1 MGYEGI
7 AVGFHTGA
15 YFLLPVV
22 IMYIYIHSYLA
33 SFLCSVLCTTAA
45 CIAMPHLD
53 IDRSRRLVFSCVF
66 FKSTG
71 YSVSQIDS

>member
-33 SFLCSVLCTTAA
+33 SFLCSILCTTAA
-45 CIAMPHLD
+45 CIAMPHL
-53 IDRSRRLVFSCVF
+53 VFSCIF
-66 FKSTG
+66 FESTG